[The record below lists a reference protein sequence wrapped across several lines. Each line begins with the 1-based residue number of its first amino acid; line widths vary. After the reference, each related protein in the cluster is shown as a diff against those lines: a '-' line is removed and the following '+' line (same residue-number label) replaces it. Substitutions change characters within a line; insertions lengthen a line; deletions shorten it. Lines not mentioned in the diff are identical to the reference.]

1 MAELG
6 IHTDIIEFCSEI
18 GSNSLL
24 VQGPGGNISWKEGNI
39 LWIKASGKWLGH
51 AAQEE
56 IFVAVKLQ
64 ELLESIEDRNFQE
77 PPKLMKDQILRPSIE
92 TMLHGLMP
100 HKIVLHLH
108 AVDVLVHTLI
118 VDYKER
124 LSELLPNDLNWIAVD
139 YSKPGPQLSES
150 VDSACRLYR
159 LKMPDAVFLGN
170 HGLIIGA
177 ENLHDLREL
186 LYRISESLKVHTL
199 ANSKIFDFHS
209 LSPIR
214 AYGQE
219 YSPIEDND
227 LHQLAT
233 LKKMFGRIEN
243 DWALYPDHI
252 IFLGTKAIIISDSDE
267 LEASNT
273 RNDLQPDILF
283 YRDVGVFR
291 GPHFSEASLTQ
302 LRCYFDVLW
311 RLPNDLIL
319 NRLGKNQVAELVDWE
334 AESYRQTLNE

>member
-1 MAELG
+1 M
-6 IHTDIIEFCSEI
+6 
-18 GSNSLL
+18 
-24 VQGPGGNISWKEGNI
+24 
-39 LWIKASGKWLGH
+39 
-51 AAQEE
+51 
-56 IFVAVKLQ
+56 
-64 ELLESIEDRNFQE
+64 
-77 PPKLMKDQILRPSIE
+77 
-92 TMLHGLMP
+92 
-100 HKIVLHLH
+100 
-108 AVDVLVHTLI
+108 
-118 VDYKER
+118 
-124 LSELLPNDLNWIAVD
+124 
-139 YSKPGPQLSES
+139 
-150 VDSACRLYR
+150 
-159 LKMPDAVFLGN
+159 
-170 HGLIIGA
+170 
-177 ENLHDLREL
+177 
-186 LYRISESLKVHTL
+186 
-199 ANSKIFDFHS
+199 
-209 LSPIR
+209 SPIR

-273 RNDLQPDILF
+273 RNDLQPGILF